1 MNRLS
6 YFRKA
11 RGLTVGQA
19 ARMAY
24 LSEDQY
30 IRYEEGKQLP
40 NVWHGQLI
48 ARALGTTVEQLWR

>member
-40 NVWHGQLI
+40 NVWL
-48 ARALGTTVEQLWR
+48 AS